1 MLHVFGAKRTGTH
14 HETCQD
20 VWGTA
25 NIGKSA
31 VVCAISDG
39 VSSAE
44 YAELGAKC
52 LVDTILSYAEEHFR
66 DDMTPNEA
74 LSLLRDGFDACM
86 EELRKTAAGEKT
98 DKYAATLSC
107 VIATEDWNV
116 YGHSGDGA
124 IIQIQD
130 SCEPEEITCC
140 QNAKKSNQVMAFEF
154 AVDGDPIWE
163 FGSFPVNDFSSMV
176 LVTDGVLK
184 YLRQCVHSDPMS
196 HFYTDIQNTFEMH
209 NYDIAACNQFLDQ
222 LLTQEPIC
230 RVTGDDKTIVVIVN
244 DECAQTQSVQPE
256 REIDAPETLET
267 AAAAETCKEDSGC
280 AEENPAPVE
289 TESDQ
294 ETENEDNNAE
304 QTEEKQGDFVKPSAL
319 VQQDNLEHTAAE
331 AQENAAVPVSEQ
343 DIKEEHNIEDHAE
356 SRLEIDN
363 QAVVPE
369 ENAHKNGEENTGPYT
384 VEVQRYANT
393 IVRFL
398 RTGERIEVF
407 LPIGKLKEID
417 RAQGIVGIVGV
428 MASMADIAVAINGMQ
443 QDASQAQPPVPSEIV
458 DIQGEQVLFE
468 RELWDI
474 QVSGMLSE
482 SMLHI
487 AVAFQTQN
495 IADKQLKDT
504 LYAVAYPS
512 AKRIRTSLQDME

>member
-1 MLHVFGAKRTGTH
+1 MLHVFGAKRTGTR

-20 VWGTA
+20 VWGAA

-52 LVDTILSYAEEHFR
+52 LIDTILSYAEEHFR

-74 LSLLRDGFDACM
+74 LGLLRDGFDVCM

-107 VIATEDWNV
+107 VISTERWNV

-124 IIQIQD
+124 IIQIRD
-130 SCEPEEITCC
+130 GCEPEEITCC
-140 QNAKKSNQVMAFEF
+140 QNAKKSNQVMSFEF
-154 AVDGDPIWE
+154 TFDGDPIWE
-163 FGSFPVNDFSSMV
+163 FGFFPANDFSGVV

-196 HFYTDIQNTFEMH
+196 HFYTDMQNTFEMH

-222 LLTQEPIC
+222 LLTQESIC
-230 RVTGDDKTIVVIVN
+230 RVTGDDKTIVVIAK
-244 DECAQTQSVQPE
+244 DECAQTQSAQPE
-256 REIDAPETLET
+256 HVIDAPETSET
-267 AAAAETCKEDSGC
+267 AAAAETCKEDSRG
-280 AEENPAPVE
+280 AEENHAPVE
-289 TESDQ
+289 AESEQ

-304 QTEEKQGDFVKPSAL
+304 QTEEKQCNFDEQGTL

-331 AQENAAVPVSEQ
+331 AQENAADPVSEQ
-343 DIKEEHNIEDHAE
+343 DVKETHNIEDHAE
-356 SRLEIDN
+356 NRLEIDN

-369 ENAHKNGEENTGPYT
+369 DNVRENGEENTGACE

-398 RTGERIEVF
+398 RTRERIEVF
-407 LPIGKLKEID
+407 LPVRKLIEID
-417 RAQGIVGIVGV
+417 QAQGIVGIVGV
-428 MASMADIAVAINGMQ
+428 MASMADVTVAINGMQ
-443 QDASQAQPPVPSEIV
+443 EDASQMSEIV
-458 DIQGEQVLFE
+458 DTRGEQVLLE

-474 QVSGMLSE
+474 HVSGMLSE
-482 SMLHI
+482 TMLHI
-487 AVAFQTQN
+487 AAVFQTQN
-495 IADKQLKDT
+495 IADKQLKDA
-504 LYAVAYPS
+504 LYAVAYPC
-512 AKRIRTSLQDME
+512 AKRIRASLQDVEMG